1 VNDLSRPN
9 KREKPLRTKRGIVLY
24 HGRGDNWYLEYPS
37 GRWTGRYGGAT
48 TIRVM
53 NFIYYLSK
61 GKSIDEADRLAF
73 VVPRKR
79 RTRK

>member
-1 VNDLSRPN
+1 MSRLT
-9 KREKPLRTKRGIVLY
+9 KREKPLRTKKGIVLY

-37 GRWTGRYGGAT
+37 GKRTGRFGGAT

-61 GKSIDEADRLAF
+61 GKSIDEADHLAF
-73 VVPRKR
+73 VAPRKR